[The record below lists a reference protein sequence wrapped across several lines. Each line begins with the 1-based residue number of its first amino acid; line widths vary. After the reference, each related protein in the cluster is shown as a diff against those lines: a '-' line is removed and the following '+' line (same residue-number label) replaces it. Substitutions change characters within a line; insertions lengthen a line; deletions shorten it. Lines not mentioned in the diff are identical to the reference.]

1 MAQSG
6 TPNQTYRKLSWSFSS
21 LGAVVLITGL
31 ILNLFVTPVQAEWD
45 GSMLAF
51 NPSTCTGNCLV
62 LTATICNIGSGDM
75 QSISSYN
82 VWYRATGNAFQGA
95 LVGSGVIPA
104 LTAGACTT
112 ITFDAGAVS
121 SNAPGY
127 PDGNYRVE
135 AFQTA
140 DNPES
145 AVAQSAA
152 CHIKP
157 MESCQ
162 LPTPTNTATLV
173 PFTPTATFTSTATEA
188 PTATFTSTATAQ
200 PSPTFTST
208 FTATVTDQPT
218 ATFTSTATAQPSPTF
233 TSTFTATVTDQ
244 PTATFTATVTQQPSP
259 TFTNTATEVIPTGT
273 PQSTA
278 ETPPAT
284 ETPVPN
290 TETPIPTIE
299 TPVPTVETPV
309 PTVETPVP
317 TVETPVPTVETP
329 VPTVETPVPTEST
342 PVSTVTSV
350 VDTPVPTVTDV
361 VETPAGPTPQVTDS
375 SGNDGPTPQP
385 TLPPPA
391 TGGNE
396 SGGNSPSGT
405 VLIPVTGADLST
417 QGLLKTLL
425 IQVGLSF
432 LGLGLVFQGLYRRT
446 L

>member
-21 LGAVVLITGL
+21 FGAVILITGL

-75 QSISSYN
+75 QTISSYN

-104 LTAGACTT
+104 LAAGACTT

-157 MESCQ
+157 MEACQ

-208 FTATVTDQPT
+208 ATSQPT
-218 ATFTSTATAQPSPTF
+218 ATF

-244 PTATFTATVTQQPSP
+244 PTATFTAT
-259 TFTNTATEVIPTGT
+259 EVIPTGT

-278 ETPPAT
+278 ETPPVT
-284 ETPVPN
+284 DTPVPN
-290 TETPIPTIE
+290 TETPVPTVETPVPTVETPVPTVE

-375 SGNDGPTPQP
+375 GNNDGPTPQP

-396 SGGNSPSGT
+396 SGGNTPSGT

-425 IQVGLSF
+425 IQVGVSF

>member
-104 LTAGACTT
+104 LAAAACTT

-208 FTATVTDQPT
+208 ATSQPT
-218 ATFTSTATAQPSPTF
+218 ATF

-244 PTATFTATVTQQPSP
+244 PTATF
-259 TFTNTATEVIPTGT
+259 TATEVIPTGT

-290 TETPIPTIE
+290 TETPIPTVE

-329 VPTVETPVPTEST
+329 VPTVETPVPAVETPVPTVETPVPTVETPAPTEST

-425 IQVGLSF
+425 IQAGVSF

>member
-21 LGAVVLITGL
+21 FGAVILITGL

-75 QSISSYN
+75 QTISSYN

-104 LTAGACTT
+104 LAAGACTT

-157 MESCQ
+157 MEACQ

-208 FTATVTDQPT
+208 ATSQPT
-218 ATFTSTATAQPSPTF
+218 ATF

-244 PTATFTATVTQQPSP
+244 PTATFTAT
-259 TFTNTATEVIPTGT
+259 EVIPTGT

-278 ETPPAT
+278 ETPLAT
-284 ETPVPN
+284 DTPVPN
-290 TETPIPTIE
+290 TE

-329 VPTVETPVPTEST
+329 VPTVETPVPTVETPVPTVETPVPTVETPAPTEST

-375 SGNDGPTPQP
+375 GNNDGPTPQP

-396 SGGNSPSGT
+396 SGGNTPSGT

-425 IQVGLSF
+425 IQVGVSF